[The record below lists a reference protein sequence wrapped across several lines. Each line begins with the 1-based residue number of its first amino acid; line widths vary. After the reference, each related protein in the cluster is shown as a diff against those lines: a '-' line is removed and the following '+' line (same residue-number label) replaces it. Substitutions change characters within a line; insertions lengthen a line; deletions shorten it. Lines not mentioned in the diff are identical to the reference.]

1 MIYYQRISISI
12 VAVLRSIVLKAAWRR
27 IRPTGR
33 KCLVDLTAISI
44 LDHHC
49 HSLLRPGPPLS
60 GDAFRR
66 FFAETTDP
74 RMAAHIRHTVF
85 YMRMLRDLAALLGC
99 DPSEEAL
106 LALRAAAPPEE
117 YARRLFDA
125 GNFRALLVDT
135 GFGGSTSYD
144 TAELSAVADRPVAAI
159 LRLETR
165 MEQLIVACA
174 NLAQAEDALRV
185 DVRLARSRGVVGLK
199 SIAAYRGG
207 LHVAP
212 RAVGEAASAFN
223 ALKEI
228 ARRDGR
234 VRLADRALLD
244 YLLRAALEEA
254 AAAELPV
261 QFHVAY
267 GDDDADLRT
276 ANPLELRALLTDQS
290 FRRVPF
296 VLLHCYP
303 YVREAGYLAALYA
316 HVFIDVSLAVPLTA
330 HGCTAAFA
338 EALELAPISK
348 LLFATDAH
356 SVPELFFAGAL
367 HGRRG
372 LGQVLD
378 RLVSEQILSASQ
390 AEQAAESILW
400 RNAAELYGY
409 GP

>member
-1 MIYYQRISISI
+1 MTMSLDLG
-12 VAVLRSIVLKAAWRR
+12 AV
-27 IRPTGR
+27 P
-33 KCLVDLTAISI
+33 I

-49 HSLLRPGPPLS
+49 HALRRPGAALA
-60 GDAFRR
+60 GDGFRR

-85 YMRMLRDLAALLGC
+85 YMRMLRDVAAVFGC
-99 DPSEEAL
+99 APSEEAL
-106 LALRAAAPPEE
+106 LDLRAASPPEA

-135 GFGGSTSYD
+135 GFGGTEAYT
-144 TAELSAVADRPVAAI
+144 TAELSLVVGRPVETI
-159 LRLETR
+159 IRLETL
-165 MEQLIVACA
+165 MEELIVA
-174 NLAQAEDALRV
+174 NPTLGQAEEALRAEL
-185 DVRLARSRGVVGLK
+185 RAARDRGVVGLK

-207 LHVAP
+207 LHVQP
-212 RAVGEAASAFN
+212 RTYAEAAAAFP

-228 ARRDGR
+228 ARRYGR
-234 VRLADRALLD
+234 VRLADRVVLE

-261 QFHVAY
+261 QFHVAF
-267 GDDDADLRT
+267 GDDDADLRS
-276 ANPLELRALLTDQS
+276 ANPLELRALLTDEA

-330 HGCTAAFA
+330 HGCTAAFS

-356 SVPELFFAGAL
+356 SVPELFYAGAL

-372 LGQVLD
+372 LGQALG
-378 RLVSEQILSASQ
+378 RLVAEDILSSAQ
-390 AEQAAESILW
+390 AEDAAEAILW
-400 RNAAELYGY
+400 RNAVGLYQLAQY
-409 GP
+409 AD

>member
-1 MIYYQRISISI
+1 MTMSLDLG
-12 VAVLRSIVLKAAWRR
+12 AV
-27 IRPTGR
+27 P
-33 KCLVDLTAISI
+33 I

-49 HSLLRPGPPLS
+49 HALRRPGAALA
-60 GDAFRR
+60 GDGFRR

-85 YMRMLRDLAALLGC
+85 YMRMLRDVAAVFGC
-99 DPSEEAL
+99 APSEEAL
-106 LALRAAAPPEE
+106 LELRAASPPEA

-135 GFGGSTSYD
+135 GFGGTEAYT
-144 TAELSAVADRPVAAI
+144 TAELSLVVGRPVETI
-159 LRLETR
+159 IRLETL
-165 MEQLIVACA
+165 MEELIVA
-174 NLAQAEDALRV
+174 NPTLGQAEEALRAEL
-185 DVRLARSRGVVGLK
+185 RAARDRGVVGLK

-207 LHVAP
+207 LHVQP
-212 RAVGEAASAFN
+212 RTYAEAAAAFP

-228 ARRDGR
+228 ARRYGR
-234 VRLADRALLD
+234 VRLADRVVLE

-261 QFHVAY
+261 QFHVAF
-267 GDDDADLRT
+267 GDDDADLRS
-276 ANPLELRALLTDQS
+276 ANPLELRALLTDEA

-330 HGCTAAFA
+330 HGCTAAFS

-356 SVPELFFAGAL
+356 SVPELFYAGAL

-372 LGQVLD
+372 LGQALG
-378 RLVSEQILSASQ
+378 RLVAEDILSSAQ
-390 AEQAAESILW
+390 AEDAAEAILW
-400 RNAAELYGY
+400 RNAVGLYQLAQY
-409 GP
+409 AD